1 MEPVIILSIVAG
13 ICSSMSFLPQ
23 VIKTYK
29 DKEAEDISMSMYAI
43 VIIGLS
49 LWTIIG
55 IIYQNMAMVFFNGL
69 AVSLCVVEISLKL
82 KYHKINKRGE

>member
-1 MEPVIILSIVAG
+1 MEPVIIISIVAG

-29 DKEAEDISMSMYAI
+29 EKEAEEISMLMYTT

-49 LWTIIG
+49 LWMVTG
-55 IIYQNMAMVFFNGL
+55 IIYQNMAMVFFNSL
-69 AVSLCVVEISLKL
+69 AVALCVAEVGLKI
-82 KYHKINKRGE
+82 KYHRVNKRK